1 MTPAAT
7 TTAGMSARCP
17 LCGDPVLDVTPEG
30 RVRTINVQ
38 PIPLYKHGFS
48 GEGYL
53 VCDTC
58 AFLAHLPVDI
68 TLN

>member
-1 MTPAAT
+1 MMPAAT
-7 TTAGMSARCP
+7 T
-17 LCGDPVLDVTPEG
+17 
-30 RVRTINVQ
+30 
-38 PIPLYKHGFS
+38 HGFS

-58 AFLAHLPVDI
+58 AFLAHLPADV

>member
-1 MTPAAT
+1 MMPAART
-7 TTAGMSARCP
+7 TTNMSARCP
-17 LCGDPVLDVTPEG
+17 LCGESVLDVTPGG
-30 RVRTINVQ
+30 RVMAVDVQ

-53 VCDTC
+53 VCDSC
-58 AFLAHLPVDI
+58 AFLAHLPTNV